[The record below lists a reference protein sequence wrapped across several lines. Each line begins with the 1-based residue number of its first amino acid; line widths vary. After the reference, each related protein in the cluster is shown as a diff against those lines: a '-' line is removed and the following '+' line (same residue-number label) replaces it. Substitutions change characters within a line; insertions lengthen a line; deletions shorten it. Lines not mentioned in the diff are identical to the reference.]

1 MNCNVQAE
9 DGFFGE
15 LIGLLKKK
23 NNNNYVNVRISYI
36 LEHTRRV
43 AENKL
48 QFHQE
53 AWFNIKDCLKC
64 IRCFRIYSKEREYA
78 ITSFDVLDF
87 KCLEEGS

>member
-15 LIGLLKKK
+15 QTDRLVKKK
-23 NNNNYVNVRISYI
+23 KKKKKKTNVNVRISYI

-43 AENKL
+43 VENKL

-53 AWFNIKDCLKC
+53 RL
-64 IRCFRIYSKEREYA
+64 
-78 ITSFDVLDF
+78 
-87 KCLEEGS
+87 GSI

>member
-15 LIGLLKKK
+15 QTDRLVKKK
-23 NNNNYVNVRISYI
+23 KKKTYVNVRISYI

-43 AENKL
+43 VENKL

-53 AWFNIKDCLKC
+53 RL
-64 IRCFRIYSKEREYA
+64 
-78 ITSFDVLDF
+78 
-87 KCLEEGS
+87 GSI